1 MAIKQIELP
10 DHVVAAFG
18 DADTAR
24 DWALAAVTDEAR
36 KRAVAVAYDEVQ
48 SALAEAAAPFADGAQ
63 APETPT
69 PLEVI
74 AQTAADQAALREQV
88 RTIGVALASAAGVPE
103 EQAQAMIDAA
113 LTAPVDVPAEPAPAE

>member
-1 MAIKQIELP
+1 MPLP
-10 DHVVAAFG
+10 LP
-18 DADTAR
+18 T
-24 DWALAAVTDEAR
+24 T
-36 KRAVAVAYDEVQ
+36 VQ

-69 PLEVI
+69 PLFEVI

-103 EQAQAMIDAA
+103 GSTGDDRRGIDRAGRRARRACTGRVNGRRPQPLA
-113 LTAPVDVPAEPAPAE
+113 LVLSPPHRPHLYRRHDRLAPR